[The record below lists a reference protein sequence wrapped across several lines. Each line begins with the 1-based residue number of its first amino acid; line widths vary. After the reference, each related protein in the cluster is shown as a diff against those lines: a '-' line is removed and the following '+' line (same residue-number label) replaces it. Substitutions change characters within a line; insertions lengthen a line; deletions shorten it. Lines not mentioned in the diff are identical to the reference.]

1 MHCTADLQIWG
12 AAKKPHLLQ
21 IKTKVFLAKPYC
33 FVEIG
38 NWVYCC
44 IEQILIDFV
53 LIFGLDKH
61 IGGNKAYRLQ
71 GRQFRNLNQF
81 RISW

>member
-1 MHCTADLQIWG
+1 M
-12 AAKKPHLLQ
+12 LQ

-44 IEQILIDFV
+44 IQQILIDFV

-61 IGGNKAYRLQ
+61 IGGNKACRLQ
-71 GRQFRNLNQF
+71 GRQFRNLNTDA
-81 RISW
+81 RTVPGSRHSVVAAL